1 MKGHSNTQN
10 LCPERDAAVSKR
22 NEHQGCEVR
31 TEIGNTAAEYEIAE
45 NDKMYGA
52 PYIQSQN
59 AMIKSFFSQQMT
71 IY

>member
-45 NDKMYGA
+45 NR
-52 PYIQSQN
+52 
-59 AMIKSFFSQQMT
+59 
-71 IY
+71 